1 MRYRGQ
7 HRDQGDEFM
16 PDTATVEAVTS
27 PTRKSDGDASIHSLL
42 LSALRRNPRPDR
54 ARIAAYVRFAEE
66 QARYPVYHSFLVAHR
81 CWLAAL
87 DRALSAAARDHDLPF
102 PSPADR
108 PPELPPGLTTPL
120 QSIGPILNRAQALG
134 YLYVAE
140 AFRLGGRVL
149 CRELGKAAVGH
160 DDDGPTS
167 PAGQGD
173 RPWRRLVDALEA
185 ARPEEHLAV
194 LAAASAL
201 FAAWGRWIAPLRA
214 RLEAS

>member
-1 MRYRGQ
+1 
-7 HRDQGDEFM
+7 
-16 PDTATVEAVTS
+16 
-27 PTRKSDGDASIHSLL
+27 
-42 LSALRRNPRPDR
+42 
-54 ARIAAYVRFAEE
+54 
-66 QARYPVYHSFLVAHR
+66 
-81 CWLAAL
+81 
-87 DRALSAAARDHDLPF
+87 
-102 PSPADR
+102 
-108 PPELPPGLTTPL
+108 
-120 QSIGPILNRAQALG
+120 
-134 YLYVAE
+134 
-140 AFRLGGRVL
+140 
-149 CRELGKAAVGH
+149 VGH